1 MGALQIYARK
11 ALMSLRENLSGFSF
25 QYLIKLLASIG
36 LATLYLGFGCPAHAD
51 TRHKSVS
58 ETGALS
64 DSYNSRQ
71 NKSKRDPSIE
81 FLTDVN
87 VAIQAAGVGGGDY
100 STSITREVQFDTLR
114 IRDWFLHF
122 GFQEESLFDPSPRQI
137 DHDLE
142 YLGLGYEIARGR
154 IKLFWDHTCY
164 NPGRKLPQ
172 KKRNDIHWN
181 EFGIGY
187 ETTGMMLG
195 HKNDE
200 IEFDSGSEWLNNINW
215 RASLSKI
222 WMRAENN
229 YEWMFK
235 LGMRD
240 DVFRIGNQVFYIQL
254 SLNSIYDNRGI
265 NLSPFLEIGDRI
277 YLNENICLT
286 AFISYEH
293 FHDWYS
299 IEEGEDFFS
308 AGLGLEMRLG
318 HEKPDNFS
326 NPEKPR
332 ISWTPRIHINGG
344 YASIVANEDYGYSS
358 DVTFDLD
365 ILKLDQNKTFTL
377 NTYAGILS
385 LPHDHYPYLVEYD
398 IGPSLQIELDYFD
411 LRIFHSYSC
420 LYGLKDTGVIRNYN
434 LLGLE
439 LKNNNASYWNWNVE
453 IGVYPSTKNFDY
465 WGDLRG
471 SLGFNFHTK
480 RITPYIN
487 FSGHYLQKKSSVFG
501 YGIEAGGNIP
511 GESGDFSLYLSF
523 QDDFDVFRFEKGTQT
538 LLGARFEF

>member
-1 MGALQIYARK
+1 
-11 ALMSLRENLSGFSF
+11 MSLRENLSGFSF

-36 LATLYLGFGCPAHAD
+36 LATLYLGFGCPSHPD
-51 TRHKSVS
+51 TRDKSVS
-58 ETGALS
+58 KTGALPE
-64 DSYNSRQ
+64 SYNTRQ
-71 NKSKRDPSIE
+71 NKSKKDPSVK

-87 VAIQAAGVGGGDY
+87 VAIQAAGFSGGDY
-100 STSITREVQFDTLR
+100 SISITREVQFDALR
-114 IRDWFLHF
+114 IRGWFLHF

-142 YLGLGYEIARGR
+142 YLGLGYETARGR

-164 NPGRKLPQ
+164 NPSRKLSK

-181 EFGIGY
+181 ELGIGY

-200 IEFDSGSEWLNNINW
+200 IEFDSGSEWLNNVNW

-235 LGMRD
+235 FGMRD
-240 DVFRIGNQVFYIQL
+240 DVFRIGNQIFYIQL
-254 SLNSIYDNRGI
+254 SLNSIYDHRGI
-265 NLSPFLEIGDRI
+265 NLTPFLEIGDRI
-277 YLNENICLT
+277 HLNEDICLT

-299 IEEGEDFFS
+299 IGEKEDFFS
-308 AGLGLEMRLG
+308 AGLGIEMGLG
-318 HEKPDNFS
+318 HEKPNNFS
-326 NPEKPR
+326 NPEKLR
-332 ISWTPRIHINGG
+332 ISWTPKIHINGG
-344 YASIVANEDYGYSS
+344 YASIVSNEDYGYSS
-358 DVTFDLD
+358 DVAFDLD

-377 NTYAGILS
+377 NTYAGILT
-385 LPHDHYPYLVEYD
+385 LPHDHYPYLIEYD
-398 IGPSLQIELDYFD
+398 IGPSVQIDLDYSN

-420 LYGLKDTGVIRNYN
+420 LYGLKDTSVIRNYD

-471 SLGFNFHTK
+471 SLGVNFRIK
-480 RITPYIN
+480 RITPYTN
-487 FSGHYLQKKSSVFG
+487 FSGHYLPGRSSVFG
-501 YGIEAGGNIP
+501 YAIEAGGKIP
-511 GESGDFSLYLSF
+511 GQSGDFSLYLSF
-523 QDDFDVFRFEKGTQT
+523 QDDFDVFRFGKGTQT
-538 LLGARFEF
+538 LLGVRFEF